1 MGFGSA
7 DTVLGSQLNV
17 NLGAPPPIVSG
28 AHGESRSVHLAAIR
42 ARGFRNLEGRFPL
55 SDPLAVVLGPNNAG
69 KSNLVDA
76 CRVLFT
82 PEVSPRSRH
91 WLELEDFT
99 HDGTGRRLNDE
110 LELEAEL
117 RGLDAAEQGRLVTCL
132 SPSLGPGTARLRLR
146 ARINAA
152 RKIDTEWFGGDSEH
166 AEIERWAR
174 EAVTFTFLPALRDAA
189 ADLRPGRDNRL
200 AHLLNAL
207 APGQHAD
214 RAAIEAIV
222 LQANNDLAQVEAI
235 STAQSR
241 IHTKFTA
248 MTGAGGLSQLS
259 ALSFAN
265 PEFTRIVATL
275 RALAGQAHPLE
286 LAENGLGYNNLL
298 YMAVLL
304 SALAQSAEDGTLRL
318 LLVEEPEAH
327 LHPQLQDLLMRYLEQ
342 ESSPATQVIMT
353 SHSPN
358 FAAAAQVERVIV
370 LTRADSQSPVI
381 GRRPAEFGLV
391 ARELSHLR
399 RFLDVTKSALLFARG
414 VILVEGI
421 AEQLLLPA
429 IADQLG
435 RSLAVHGVTVV
446 NVGGV
451 AFDPFVG
458 LFGPERLPYPCAV
471 VTDAD
476 PDADDS
482 PGEDRSDE
490 DGAEEVN
497 DGEDPGHA
505 GDGATDADGEVDEE
519 GTSSGPAEVDGDDDQ
534 DMAMSSRAARLRE
547 RVGEAG
553 ANLRICMA
561 AQTLEWDLVMA
572 GNWELLLDALAPLR
586 PRVANRLRRT
596 MATASSEERAAALV
610 KATKKIKGEFA
621 QSVVDVMGVPIDGTT
636 ARRILHPPAH
646 LRSAIEHVTIE
657 TLPRPEPRPTASA
670 AGQVAGAR

>member
-1 MGFGSA
+1 MY
-7 DTVLGSQLNV
+7 LG
-17 NLGAPPPIVSG
+17 
-28 AHGESRSVHLAAIR
+28 AIR
-42 ARGFRNLEGRFPL
+42 ARGFRNLDGRFPL
-55 SDPLAVVLGPNNAG
+55 SDPLAVVLGANNAG

-76 CRVLFT
+76 CRALFT
-82 PEVSPRSRH
+82 PEVSPRARH

-99 HDGTGRRLNDE
+99 HDGKGRRLNDE

-117 RGLDAAEQGRLVTCL
+117 HGLDAAEQGRLVTCL
-132 SPSLGPGTARLRLR
+132 SPSLGTGTARFRLR
-146 ARINAA
+146 ARVNAA
-152 RKIDTEWFGGDSEH
+152 GKIDTEWFGGDSEH

-174 EAVTFTFLPALRDAA
+174 EAVTFTYLPPLRDAA

-200 AHLLNAL
+200 AHLLDAL

-248 MTGAGGLSQLS
+248 MTGSGGLSQLS
-259 ALSFAN
+259 ALAFAN

-304 SALAQSAEDGTLRL
+304 SALAQSAEDGALRL

-358 FAAAAQVERVIV
+358 FAAAAQVERVTV
-370 LTRADSQSPVI
+370 LTRADAQSPMI
-381 GRRPAEFGLV
+381 GRRPAEFGLA
-391 ARELSHLR
+391 ARELAHLR

-476 PDADDS
+476 PDKDDS
-482 PGEDRSDE
+482 PDE
-490 DGAEEVN
+490 DDGRDEDDPHEAQ
-497 DGEDPGHA
+497 DGEDP
-505 GDGATDADGEVDEE
+505 DDADDEVTD
-519 GTSSGPAEVDGDDDQ
+519 VDGGAAESDGEDDQ
-534 DMAMSSRAARLRE
+534 DMAMSSRAARLRK
-547 RVGEAG
+547 RVGDAG
-553 ANLRICMA
+553 ANLKICLA

-572 GNWELLLDALAPLR
+572 GNWELLLDALTPLR
-586 PRVANRLRRT
+586 PRVTTRLRRT
-596 MATASSEERAAALV
+596 LAAASSVERAAALV

-621 QSVVDVMGVPIDGTT
+621 QSVVDVMNTPVDDSTP
-636 ARRILHPPAH
+636 RRILHPPVH
-646 LRSAIEHVTIE
+646 LRTAIEHVTAE
-657 TLPRPEPRPTASA
+657 TPPPSPREPRPTSA
-670 AGQVAGAR
+670 EDGYVAATR